1 MKIVTREDAIE
12 LRRKFD
18 AYTETAEQ
26 HEFVLLFIIDR
37 MMTDTIQQCDKHEYW
52 SDIEIQKQL
61 RAMFRVVGDII
72 GLDTSEYKEDPNEQT
87 E

>member
-18 AYTETAEQ
+18 AYTETVEQ
-26 HEFVLLFIIDR
+26 HEFPLLFMIDR
-37 MMTDTIQQCDKHEYW
+37 MMAGTIQECDENESW

-61 RAMFRVVGDII
+61 RAMFRVVSDII
-72 GLDTSEYKEDPNEQT
+72 GLDASEYKED
-87 E
+87 